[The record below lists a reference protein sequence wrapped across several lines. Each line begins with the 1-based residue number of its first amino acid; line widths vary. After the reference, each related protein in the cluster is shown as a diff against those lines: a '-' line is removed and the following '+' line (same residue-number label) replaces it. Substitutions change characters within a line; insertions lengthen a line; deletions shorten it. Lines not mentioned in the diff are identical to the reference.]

1 MTSTAAMSSTIDR
14 GTLEKQ
20 IHKLKL
26 DWIMAKND
34 EERARASQ
42 QIQLEAGKGPPGESS
57 VQLMYMLALFE
68 FFSSEK

>member
-42 QIQLEAGKGPPGESS
+42 QIRTLTTPRKVS
-57 VQLMYMLALFE
+57 
-68 FFSSEK
+68 